1 MKFEYDPNDKL
12 WDEAYEWAY
21 QRAGEEGDVD
31 VDRNDELIDAWAEE
45 YYEYMI
51 NHEKN

>member
-1 MKFEYDPNDKL
+1 MRQKMQFEYDPNDKL

-21 QRAGEEGDVD
+21 QRAREEGDT
-31 VDRNDELIDAWAEE
+31 DEDLIDGWAEE